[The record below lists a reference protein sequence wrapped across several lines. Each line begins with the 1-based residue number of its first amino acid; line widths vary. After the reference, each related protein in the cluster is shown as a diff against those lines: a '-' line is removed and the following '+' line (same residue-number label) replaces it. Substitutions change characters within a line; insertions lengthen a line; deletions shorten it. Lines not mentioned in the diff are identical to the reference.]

1 MTINKRGKGALPASP
16 KWVNSFEGYSFSQ
29 VTIFVGAI
37 CFLAIWLPCFF
48 FLPVGPFELL
58 PSFDSLVFLF
68 EGAWMGCIA
77 GSVLAMAAASAGL
90 FSDGLPRG
98 AVVAAGC
105 AFVVGYLPVPASALG
120 LVFSGPVVVASGCLF
135 GLSLV
140 VVATCWSLRVRS
152 GDFRKLLIGVAGAGL
167 CAVLINLL
175 LSCLPPIPFV
185 AILMF
190 LLVGAVA
197 PLACC
202 GRKGIAFPRYDA
214 SSTLEGQSLDE
225 VAEAGAENMPDGDA
239 LGVERAADSKNGGRS
254 VMDLLFMLGTSTAGF
269 MLFAMLSQMKQGA
282 FRSDVVS
289 NTSLGLLIAAA
300 SIILLMSLFRSH
312 FSLPRVFWVL
322 FPSVA
327 GVLLVL
333 DSFPVKTFAMNV
345 GSMGVFVFC
354 AMLGLFSLAFLVK
367 VAAQGEYSPLLV
379 MGVSL
384 LCFAAASWLG
394 DILNGLDLG
403 HDRLGGAMLVVST
416 VYFVFLLISPVIQLW
431 RVVRD
436 EGKETTQIVR
446 PLDGDVPDGRR
457 MRANEEEM
465 LQRRCDELAAAYG
478 LTGREREVLGLAS
491 CGYTSTYIA
500 KELFVSDNTIRSHLK
515 GIYRK
520 LGVSSKSELI
530 DVVRSQ

>member
-1 MTINKRGKGALPASP
+1 MTINERGKDAPPASP
-16 KWVNSFEGYSFSQ
+16 KWVNSLESYSFSQ
-29 VTIFVGAI
+29 VTVFVGAV

-48 FLPVGPFELL
+48 FLPAGPFELL
-58 PSFDSLVFLF
+58 PSFDSLMLLY

-77 GSVLAMAAASAGL
+77 GSVLAMAAVGAGL
-90 FSDGLPRG
+90 FPDGLPRG
-98 AVVAAGC
+98 VVIAASC
-105 AFVVGYLPVPASALG
+105 VFVVGYLPVPASALG
-120 LVFSGPVVVASGCLF
+120 LVFSGSVVVAFGCLF

-175 LSCLPPIPFV
+175 LSHLPPLPFA

-190 LLVGAVA
+190 LLVGAVV
-197 PLACC
+197 PLVCC
-202 GRKGIAFPRYDA
+202 ERRGIAFPRYDA
-214 SSTLEGQSLDE
+214 SSALEGRFSNE
-225 VAEAGAENMPDGDA
+225 AAEAGVERVPDNDA
-239 LGVERAADSKNGGRS
+239 LGVEHAADSRNGRRS
-254 VMDLLFMLGTSTAGF
+254 VMDLFFMLGTSTAGF
-269 MLFAMLSQMKQGA
+269 MLFAILSQMRQGA
-282 FRSDVVS
+282 FQSDIIS
-289 NTSLGLLIAAA
+289 STSLGLLIAAVL
-300 SIILLMSLFRSH
+300 IVLLMSLFRSR
-312 FSLPRVFWVL
+312 FSLPHVFWVL

-333 DSFPVKTFAMNV
+333 DSFPVKTFVMNA

-367 VAAQGEYSPLLV
+367 VAARGEYSPLLV
-379 MGVSL
+379 VGVSL

-394 DILNGLDLG
+394 DTLSGLGFDG
-403 HDRLGGAMLVVST
+403 DQLGGAMLVVST

-431 RVVRD
+431 RVVRGG
-436 EGKETTQIVR
+436 EKETEQAAR
-446 PLDGDVPDGRR
+446 PLEGDALDGRR
-457 MRANEEEM
+457 KRSNEEEM
-465 LQRRCDELAAAYG
+465 LQRRCDELAASYG
-478 LTGREREVLGLAS
+478 LTAREREVLGLAS

-500 KELFVSDNTIRSHLK
+500 KELFVSDNTVRSHLK

-530 DVVRSQ
+530 DIVRS